1 MTAALFSFLPTEHA
15 PNTPDPERK
24 HFKQP
29 ALRHAISAFTSI
41 TMSVLRLIGGE
52 IISIYRQSL
61 LTIGTS
67 QARSLSTTGFLRH
80 AAKPESEATEEAA
93 ASEEP
98 EAGEADANAAPKQPV
113 DDPKDR
119 TRVIP
124 VETSIRYL
132 ASEAYRQTYQDDPV
146 WKQYRRNH
154 KGPYPP
160 KLTRK
165 TCIRKGRIST
175 GNPCPICRDEY
186 LVLDH
191 NNIDLLKQFIS
202 PQTGDVLS
210 YRVTGL
216 CQKKHTQ
223 LLVAVER
230 AMDRGMLTFDVPF
243 REYDY
248 SEYYPAKEGKPSS
261 K

>member
-1 MTAALFSFLPTEHA
+1 
-15 PNTPDPERK
+15 
-24 HFKQP
+24 
-29 ALRHAISAFTSI
+29 
-41 TMSVLRLIGGE
+41 MSVFRLIGGE
-52 IISIYRQSL
+52 IISIYRHSL
-61 LTIGTS
+61 LAIGTGS
-67 QARSLSTTGFLRH
+67 ARQFSVSKHGLQAANTEKEPVDDSAAEEETLQDSDTTR
-80 AAKPESEATEEAA
+80 
-93 ASEEP
+93 
-98 EAGEADANAAPKQPV
+98 QPV
-113 DDPKDR
+113 EDDPKDR

-154 KGPYPP
+154 KGAYPP

-165 TCIRKGRIST
+165 TCVRKGRIST

-191 NNIDLLKQFIS
+191 NNTELLKQFIS
-202 PQTGDVLS
+202 PQTGEVLS

-216 CQKKHTQ
+216 CQKKHLQ

-248 SEYYPAKEGKPSS
+248 SEYYGVHEGKSV

>member
-1 MTAALFSFLPTEHA
+1 
-15 PNTPDPERK
+15 
-24 HFKQP
+24 
-29 ALRHAISAFTSI
+29 
-41 TMSVLRLIGGE
+41 MSVLRLFGGE
-52 IISIYRQSL
+52 IISIYRQTL
-61 LTIGTS
+61 LTSFAGPAARHIGTVS
-67 QARSLSTTGFLRH
+67 QQLR
-80 AAKPESEATEEAA
+80 AA
-93 ASEEP
+93 ASTEKEAETAEEV
-98 EAGEADANAAPKQPV
+98 AGDEEQAETNADKQRV
-113 DDPKDR
+113 VAEDDPKDR
-119 TRVIP
+119 TRIIP
-124 VETSIRYL
+124 VETSVRYL

-146 WKQYRRNH
+146 WKHYRRNH
-154 KGPYPP
+154 KGAYPS

-202 PQTGDVLS
+202 PQTGEVLS

-216 CQKKHTQ
+216 CQKKHLQ

-248 SEYYPAKEGKPSS
+248 SEYYATNEVKKAV

>member
-1 MTAALFSFLPTEHA
+1 
-15 PNTPDPERK
+15 
-24 HFKQP
+24 
-29 ALRHAISAFTSI
+29 
-41 TMSVLRLIGGE
+41 MSVLRLFGAE
-52 IISIYRQSL
+52 VISIYRQSIL
-61 LTIGTS
+61 KIRTGQTRFLSRTPF
-67 QARSLSTTGFLRH
+67 QQRST
-80 AAKPESEATEEAA
+80 KPENEPTEEAA
-93 ASEEP
+93 VSEEP
-98 EAGEADANAAPKQPV
+98 EPGEEGAAASKQPI

-119 TRVIP
+119 SRVIP

-132 ASEAYRQTYQDDPV
+132 ASDAYRQTYQDNPV

-165 TCIRKGRIST
+165 TCIRKDRIST

-202 PQTGDVLS
+202 PQTGEVLS

-248 SEYYPAKEGKPSS
+248 SEYYPAKDSNS
-261 K
+261 LN

>member
-1 MTAALFSFLPTEHA
+1 MSL
-15 PNTPDPERK
+15 
-24 HFKQP
+24 
-29 ALRHAISAFTSI
+29 LRF
-41 TMSVLRLIGGE
+41 IGGE
-52 IISIYRQSL
+52 IISVYRQSL
-61 LTIGTS
+61 LTIGSGQT
-67 QARSLSTTGFLRH
+67 ARCFSTTTLQRR
-80 AAKPESEATEEAA
+80 ATKPESEASEEAA
-93 ASEEP
+93 PSEE
-98 EAGEADANAAPKQPV
+98 AGQPQDAADTSTAAPI

-124 VETSIRYL
+124 VETSVRYL
-132 ASEAYRQTYQDDPV
+132 ASDAYRQTYQDDPV

-154 KGPYPP
+154 KGLYPP

-202 PQTGDVLS
+202 PQTGKVLS

-248 SEYYPAKEGKPSS
+248 SEYYPAKGGSNTS

>member
-1 MTAALFSFLPTEHA
+1 
-15 PNTPDPERK
+15 
-24 HFKQP
+24 
-29 ALRHAISAFTSI
+29 
-41 TMSVLRLIGGE
+41 MSVLRLIGSE

-61 LTIGTS
+61 LTIGAGQTR
-67 QARSLSTTGFLRH
+67 ALSSTALQRRAT
-80 AAKPESEATEEAA
+80 KPENEQSEAVTAEEETAQEDGDTT
-93 ASEEP
+93 ASKEP
-98 EAGEADANAAPKQPV
+98 I

-119 TRVIP
+119 TRLIP

-132 ASEAYRQTYQDDPV
+132 ASEAYQQTYQGAPV

-154 KGPYPP
+154 KGPIPP
-160 KLTRK
+160 NLTRK

-202 PQTGDVLS
+202 PQTGEVLS
-210 YRVTGL
+210 YQVTGL

-248 SEYYPAKEGKPSS
+248 SEYYPVKANTSS

>member
-1 MTAALFSFLPTEHA
+1 
-15 PNTPDPERK
+15 
-24 HFKQP
+24 
-29 ALRHAISAFTSI
+29 
-41 TMSVLRLIGGE
+41 MSVLRLFSAE
-52 IISIYRQSL
+52 LISIYRQSL
-61 LTIGTS
+61 LATGTG
-67 QARSLSTTGFLRH
+67 QARYFSSTALQRRSTQPGKEVTEET
-80 AAKPESEATEEAA
+80 AVADESEPQEEAGDST
-93 ASEEP
+93 AS
-98 EAGEADANAAPKQPV
+98 KQPT

-119 TRVIP
+119 SRVIP

-132 ASEAYRQTYQDDPV
+132 ASEAYRQTYQNDPV

-202 PQTGDVLS
+202 SQTGEVLS

-248 SEYYPAKEGKPSS
+248 SEYYPTKENNSS

>member
-1 MTAALFSFLPTEHA
+1 
-15 PNTPDPERK
+15 
-24 HFKQP
+24 
-29 ALRHAISAFTSI
+29 
-41 TMSVLRLIGGE
+41 MSVLRLIGAE
-52 IISIYRQSL
+52 IISIYRQSVL
-61 LTIGTS
+61 AIGTG
-67 QARSLSTTGFLRH
+67 QTRSISTSTFQRRST
-80 AAKPESEATEEAA
+80 KTEKEATEETTTSEELEQQGEEGAA
-93 ASEEP
+93 AS
-98 EAGEADANAAPKQPV
+98 KQPI

-119 TRVIP
+119 SRVIP

-132 ASEAYRQTYQDDPV
+132 ASDAYRQTYQEDPV

-191 NNIDLLKQFIS
+191 NNINLLKQFIS
-202 PQTGDVLS
+202 PQTGEVLS

-248 SEYYPAKEGKPSS
+248 SEYFPAKQNNSS
-261 K
+261 KQ

>member
-1 MTAALFSFLPTEHA
+1 
-15 PNTPDPERK
+15 
-24 HFKQP
+24 
-29 ALRHAISAFTSI
+29 
-41 TMSVLRLIGGE
+41 MSVLRLIGGE
-52 IISIYRQSL
+52 LISIYRQSI
-61 LTIGTS
+61 LTIGAGS
-67 QARSLSTTGFLRH
+67 SRSLATTGFQQSS
-80 AAKPESEATEEAA
+80 AKPENEATDEAI

-98 EAGEADANAAPKQPV
+98 EQAEEGEAASKQPI

-119 TRVIP
+119 SRVIP

-132 ASEAYRQTYQDDPV
+132 ASDAYRQTYQDDPV

-202 PQTGDVLS
+202 PQTGEVLS

-248 SEYYPAKEGKPSS
+248 SEYYPAKERNSS

>member
-1 MTAALFSFLPTEHA
+1 
-15 PNTPDPERK
+15 
-24 HFKQP
+24 
-29 ALRHAISAFTSI
+29 
-41 TMSVLRLIGGE
+41 MSVFRLLGGE

-61 LTIGTS
+61 LTIGTG
-67 QARSLSTTGFLRH
+67 QARYLYVSTPHRR
-80 AAKPESEATEEAA
+80 AAVPEGEQAEETAAGDEAA
-93 ASEEP
+93 EEDT
-98 EAGEADANAAPKQPV
+98 ATPKPPV

-119 TRVIP
+119 TRVVP

-154 KGPYPP
+154 KGLYPP

-202 PQTGDVLS
+202 PQTGEVLS

-230 AMDRGMLTFDVPF
+230 AMDRGLLTFDVPF

-248 SEYYPAKEGKPSS
+248 SEYYPAKGTNSS

>member
-1 MTAALFSFLPTEHA
+1 
-15 PNTPDPERK
+15 
-24 HFKQP
+24 
-29 ALRHAISAFTSI
+29 
-41 TMSVLRLIGGE
+41 MSVLRLFGAE
-52 IISIYRQSL
+52 LISIYRQSI
-61 LTIGTS
+61 LTIGTG
-67 QARSLSTTGFLRH
+67 QKRSLSTTAFQRRSTK
-80 AAKPESEATEEAA
+80 AENEPTEEAA
-93 ASEEP
+93 VSEEP
-98 EAGEADANAAPKQPV
+98 EQGEEGAAASKQPI

-119 TRVIP
+119 SRVIP

-132 ASEAYRQTYQDDPV
+132 ASDAYRQTYQDDPV

-175 GNPCPICRDEY
+175 GNPCPICRDKY

-202 PQTGDVLS
+202 PQTGEVLS

-230 AMDRGMLTFDVPF
+230 AMDRGMVTFDVPF

-248 SEYYPAKEGKPSS
+248 SEYYPVKEGNFPN
-261 K
+261 

>member
-1 MTAALFSFLPTEHA
+1 
-15 PNTPDPERK
+15 
-24 HFKQP
+24 
-29 ALRHAISAFTSI
+29 
-41 TMSVLRLIGGE
+41 MSVLRLFGGE
-52 IISIYRQSL
+52 IISIYRQTL
-61 LTIGTS
+61 LTSLAGPAARHIGTIS
-67 QARSLSTTGFLRH
+67 QQLR
-80 AAKPESEATEEAA
+80 AA
-93 ASEEP
+93 ASTEKESETAEEVGGD
-98 EAGEADANAAPKQPV
+98 EEQAETNDKQRGAAAAE

-124 VETSIRYL
+124 VETSVRYL

-146 WKQYRRNH
+146 WKHYRRNH
-154 KGPYPP
+154 KGAYPP

-191 NNIDLLKQFIS
+191 NNIELLKQFIS
-202 PQTGDVLS
+202 PQTGEVLS

-216 CQKKHTQ
+216 CQKKHLQ

-248 SEYYPAKEGKPSS
+248 SEYYATNGVKKAV

>member
-1 MTAALFSFLPTEHA
+1 
-15 PNTPDPERK
+15 
-24 HFKQP
+24 
-29 ALRHAISAFTSI
+29 
-41 TMSVLRLIGGE
+41 MSVFRLLCGE

-61 LTIGTS
+61 LTVGTG
-67 QARSLSTTGFLRH
+67 QARYLSSTAIHRR
-80 AAKPESEATEEAA
+80 AAAPKGEQSEEAA
-93 ASEEP
+93 TGDEVAPEE
-98 EAGEADANAAPKQPV
+98 DSSTPKQPI

-132 ASEAYRQTYQDDPV
+132 ASEAYRQTYQEDPV

-154 KGPYPP
+154 KGLYPP

-191 NNIDLLKQFIS
+191 N
-202 PQTGDVLS
+202 
-210 YRVTGL
+210 
-216 CQKKHTQ
+216 
-223 LLVAVER
+223 
-230 AMDRGMLTFDVPF
+230 
-243 REYDY
+243 
-248 SEYYPAKEGKPSS
+248 
-261 K
+261 

>member
-1 MTAALFSFLPTEHA
+1 
-15 PNTPDPERK
+15 
-24 HFKQP
+24 
-29 ALRHAISAFTSI
+29 
-41 TMSVLRLIGGE
+41 MSVLRLIGAE
-52 IISIYRQSL
+52 LLSIYRQSL
-61 LTIGTS
+61 LVPGTGQTRFLS
-67 QARSLSTTGFLRH
+67 ATALQRRST
-80 AAKPESEATEEAA
+80 KPESEATEEAA
-93 ASEEP
+93 TAEEP
-98 EAGEADANAAPKQPV
+98 EQQEEGDSAGSKQPT

-119 TRVIP
+119 SRLIP

-202 PQTGDVLS
+202 PQTGEVLS

-230 AMDRGMLTFDVPF
+230 AMDRGMITFDVPF

-248 SEYYPAKEGKPSS
+248 SEYYPTKENNSSS

>member
-1 MTAALFSFLPTEHA
+1 
-15 PNTPDPERK
+15 
-24 HFKQP
+24 
-29 ALRHAISAFTSI
+29 
-41 TMSVLRLIGGE
+41 MSVLRLIGAE
-52 IISIYRQSL
+52 IISIYRQSV
-61 LTIGTS
+61 LTIGTG
-67 QARSLSTTGFLRH
+67 QTRSLSTSAFQRRSTK
-80 AAKPESEATEEAA
+80 AEKEATEETTT
-93 ASEEP
+93 SEEL
-98 EAGEADANAAPKQPV
+98 EQQGEEGAATSKQPI

-119 TRVIP
+119 SRVIP

-132 ASEAYRQTYQDDPV
+132 ASDAYRQTYQEDPV

-202 PQTGDVLS
+202 PQTGEVLS

-248 SEYYPAKEGKPSS
+248 SEYFPAKQNNSS

>member
-1 MTAALFSFLPTEHA
+1 
-15 PNTPDPERK
+15 
-24 HFKQP
+24 
-29 ALRHAISAFTSI
+29 
-41 TMSVLRLIGGE
+41 MSVLRLFGGE
-52 IISIYRQSL
+52 IISIYRQTL
-61 LTIGTS
+61 LTSFVGPAARQIGTIS
-67 QARSLSTTGFLRH
+67 QQLR
-80 AAKPESEATEEAA
+80 AAANTEKGAETTEEVGVDEDQVETSDKQSGA
-93 ASEEP
+93 P
-98 EAGEADANAAPKQPV
+98 E

-124 VETSIRYL
+124 VETSVRYL

-146 WKQYRRNH
+146 WKHYRRNH
-154 KGPYPP
+154 KGAYPP
-160 KLTRK
+160 KKTRK

-202 PQTGDVLS
+202 PQTGEVLS

-216 CQKKHTQ
+216 CQKKHLQ

-248 SEYYPAKEGKPSS
+248 SEYYATNEAKKAM
-261 K
+261 

>member
-1 MTAALFSFLPTEHA
+1 
-15 PNTPDPERK
+15 
-24 HFKQP
+24 
-29 ALRHAISAFTSI
+29 
-41 TMSVLRLIGGE
+41 MSVFRLIGGE
-52 IISIYRQSL
+52 ILSIYRQSL
-61 LTIGTS
+61 LTIGTGQS
-67 QARSLSTTGFLRH
+67 RYLSSTPLHRQ
-80 AAKPESEATEEAA
+80 AAKPEGEQAEESVTGEELAA
-93 ASEEP
+93 DEDST
-98 EAGEADANAAPKQPV
+98 PKQPI

-132 ASEAYRQTYQDDPV
+132 ASEAYRTTYQEDPV
-146 WKQYRRNH
+146 WKHYRRNH
-154 KGPYPP
+154 KGPYPA

-202 PQTGDVLS
+202 PQTGEVLS

-216 CQKKHTQ
+216 CQKRHVQ

-230 AMDRGMLTFDVPF
+230 AMDRGMITFDVPF

-248 SEYYPAKEGKPSS
+248 SEYYPSSSS

>member
-1 MTAALFSFLPTEHA
+1 MCILPELHFVDQTNQSQTCLPFQTSFA
-15 PNTPDPERK
+15 SSR
-24 HFKQP
+24 
-29 ALRHAISAFTSI
+29 
-41 TMSVLRLIGGE
+41 IG
-52 IISIYRQSL
+52 R
-61 LTIGTS
+61 TK
-67 QARSLSTTGFLRH
+67 TGFS
-80 AAKPESEATEEAA
+80 PENEATEEAI
-93 ASEEP
+93 ASED
-98 EAGEADANAAPKQPV
+98 GDQQNADDASKAAPV

-132 ASEAYRQTYQDDPV
+132 ASDAYRQTYQDDPV

-154 KGPYPP
+154 KGLYPP

-202 PQTGDVLS
+202 PQTGEVLS

-248 SEYYPAKEGKPSS
+248 SEYYPAKGNNSS